1 MATKKTAKTPDE
13 SAPLVTLP
21 RSVGDRRI
29 PDHPLL
35 IARRR
40 VSRTELA
47 RAMGVTSQ
55 AVVVWEYRCRGDRDY
70 RLPAHRIKAIA
81 VAADLPPWALR
92 PDVFERNWAYSKDVL
107 GDLTDFIG
115 KLVEPVRGGLVG
127 VRK

>member
-1 MATKKTAKTPDE
+1 MAKKTAKTPDE
-13 SAPLVTLP
+13 TAPLVSLP

-55 AVVVWEYRCRGDRDY
+55 AVVVWEHRCREDRDY
-70 RLPAHRIKAIA
+70 RLPAHRIKPVA
-81 VAADLPPWALR
+81 VTADLPPWALR
-92 PDVFERNWAYSKDVL
+92 PDVFERHWAYGKDVL
-107 GDLTDFIG
+107 GDLADFIG
-115 KLVEPVRGGLVG
+115 KLAEPVRGGLVG
-127 VRK
+127 ERK